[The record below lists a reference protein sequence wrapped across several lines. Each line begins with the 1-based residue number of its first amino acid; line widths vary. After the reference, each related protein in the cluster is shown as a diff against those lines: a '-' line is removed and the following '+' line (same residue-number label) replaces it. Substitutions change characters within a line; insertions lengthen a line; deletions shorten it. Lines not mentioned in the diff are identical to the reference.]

1 MDENKEENLIN
12 TKIQPL
18 QIIND
23 DEEDE
28 TNAAAKFLYSKK
40 SSDIDYDRTKN
51 GAVKHDELSNE
62 VKSVNLFKIYYHL
75 NSGTDYILI
84 IFAILGSIGA
94 GLTFPLMIYT
104 TSDVYSD
111 MKVDPN
117 STEFED
123 LISDVFNDQIEKQL
137 KNGVFSF
144 TCYFI
149 SIFCWSLVGNRA
161 IYKLKEKYFTVILR
175 QEQSW
180 FDSNNPLE
188 ISTNVNAQLEDI
200 EQGIG
205 ERVGVLVTLLSQ
217 CIAGFIFGFLS
228 SWKLTLTMCSVLPVS
243 VIAAGIFLGSMTKGV
258 ILSKKIWGE
267 AGGIIEELL
276 YNIKTVAS
284 FANFDFEIKKF
295 YSKVEEVWKIDLE
308 NACKLGS
315 AMGTVTFLLNICIF
329 IAFIY
334 GRKLIADEGK
344 EMGEIISSM
353 FCALMGIGGIIAIS
367 PNIKMIK
374 DATVSFSGYYNLYN
388 RKPKIDLSKS
398 VEMPPLSQIN
408 GKIEFKNV
416 NFYYPSDVNK
426 KKILDN
432 MNIVF
437 EPGKKVAIVGES
449 GCGKSTIVNLIERLY
464 DINDGEI
471 LIDGI
476 EIKRFNLEY
485 LRNFIGYVQ
494 QEPVLFNKSIRENI
508 IFGREKYL
516 QTLGNI
522 DQLINKVSKDVYIN
536 EFIDN
541 LPERFNYNVGIK
553 GSKLSGG
560 QKQRVAIARAILAK
574 PKILILDEATS
585 ALDNISEKEVQRALD
600 NISHKNVTTI
610 IIAHRLST
618 IKNADIIY
626 LLKNGKVAEK
636 GTHEELLKLGGAY
649 ADLVRSQIND
659 DTIKKEDLE
668 ETEEIERRRNTITTN
683 VTFNLDS
690 SKIAKDIKD
699 VSFKPF
705 SLISELKDFRCMLF
719 LAISSAT
726 ILGLISPINGYVMSK
741 GMNGLNSG
749 DHDKIKREGLKY
761 AFISLSISAVQ
772 GIGTC
777 LMLWKFTGLGVTL
790 GRIFRKQIFVKYL
803 QFHLCYF
810 DIKENSPGALV
821 TKLSIDTMNLNQLLL
836 TITGTLIQCFFILAL
851 GIILG
856 CLIEYRLTLIDFA
869 FVPFIV
875 FSNIL
880 RRINQ
885 GGNTNKKGFQ
895 GNIEAGAILSECVI
909 NTPTIFSF
917 NFQRTAIKM
926 YLEAIEDVKKYFIKD
941 SLINGFFI
949 GLGNFCSFAS
959 YATVFYATKKYM
971 IDKSID
977 SDDMVIVIGLI
988 NTCTQGITN
997 SMGTLGNIKKAIASY
1012 KSIYATLQTESL
1024 ISPFKKDNEGK
1035 KSANNITGKIEFKNV
1050 YFTYPTR
1057 PDSIILKNF
1066 SLTINPGEHI
1076 ALVGHS
1082 GCGKSTIIQL
1092 MSRFYDVEDGKGEIL
1107 IDGVNIKEYN
1117 LYELRKKIGLVSQEP
1132 CLFKVSVIENVRY
1145 GKLDATDK
1153 DCIEAAKKANI
1164 MKFFTKE
1171 KIHGVIDDEYIP
1183 RRKATRTS
1191 INYGPRLSNRLSKV
1205 TENRYS
1211 FSPMIPISEFNDEIL
1226 NENENSKVGDK
1237 KDPISGGEK
1246 QRLAIARAFLKNPTI
1261 LLLDEATSALDKNS
1275 EIEVQKSLEKLAQN
1289 RTCISIAHRLS
1300 TIEKC
1305 DQIYVLEKGKIIER
1319 GTHKELMD
1327 LGKKYFTLYT
1337 SSNSG

>member
-1 MDENKEENLIN
+1 M
-12 TKIQPL
+12 
-18 QIIND
+18 
-23 DEEDE
+23 
-28 TNAAAKFLYSKK
+28 
-40 SSDIDYDRTKN
+40 
-51 GAVKHDELSNE
+51 
-62 VKSVNLFKIYYHL
+62 
-75 NSGTDYILI
+75 
-84 IFAILGSIGA
+84 
-94 GLTFPLMIYT
+94 
-104 TSDVYSD
+104 
-111 MKVDPN
+111 
-117 STEFED
+117 
-123 LISDVFNDQIEKQL
+123 
-137 KNGVFSF
+137 
-144 TCYFI
+144 
-149 SIFCWSLVGNRA
+149 
-161 IYKLKEKYFTVILR
+161 
-175 QEQSW
+175 
-180 FDSNNPLE
+180 
-188 ISTNVNAQLEDI
+188 
-200 EQGIG
+200 
-205 ERVGVLVTLLSQ
+205 
-217 CIAGFIFGFLS
+217 
-228 SWKLTLTMCSVLPVS
+228 
-243 VIAAGIFLGSMTKGV
+243 FLGAMTKGV

-267 AGGIIEELL
+267 AGGIIEEIL

-295 YSKVEEVWKIDLE
+295 NEKVEEVWKIDLA

-315 AMGTVTFLLNICIF
+315 AMGSVTFLLNICIF
-329 IAFIY
+329 IAFMY
-334 GRKLIADEGK
+334 GRKLIDYSDDEDAPQTGD
-344 EMGEIISSM
+344 IISSM

-374 DATVSFSGYYNLYN
+374 DATVSFSGYYNLYK

-398 VEMPPLSQIN
+398 FQKPPLSEIK

-416 NFYYPSDVNK
+416 NFYYPSDADK

-464 DINDGEI
+464 DINDGQI

-476 EIKRFNLEY
+476 EIKSFDLEY
-485 LRNFIGYVQ
+485 LRNIIGYVQ

-508 IFGREKYL
+508 IFGREEYL
-516 QTLGNI
+516 KTLGNI
-522 DQLINKVSKDVYIN
+522 DELINSVSKDVYIN
-536 EFIDN
+536 EFVEN
-541 LPERFNYNVGIK
+541 LPERYNYNVGIK

-560 QKQRVAIARAILAK
+560 QKQRVAIARAILAR

-626 LLKNGKVAEK
+626 LLKDGKVAEK
-636 GTHEELLKLGGAY
+636 GTHEELLKLGGGY

-659 DTIKKEDLE
+659 DTTK
-668 ETEEIERRRNTITTN
+668 TEEIESAQEIENRRKTIADVKFDIDT
-683 VTFNLDS
+683 
-690 SKIAKDIKD
+690 SKITLDVKDI
-699 VSFKPF
+699 PF
-705 SLISELKDFRCMLF
+705 RPCILVSELKGFGAMLF
-719 LAISSAT
+719 LALFSAT
-726 ILGLISPINGYVMSK
+726 LLGLLSPINGYVMAH
-741 GMNGLNSG
+741 GMNGLSER
-749 DHDKIKREGLKY
+749 DKDKREDEGFKY
-761 AFISLSISAVQ
+761 AFISLGISLAQ

-777 LMLWKFTGLGVTL
+777 LMLWKFTALGVTL
-790 GRIFRKQIFVKYL
+790 GRIFRKKIFVKYL

-810 DIKENSPGALV
+810 DLKINSPGALV

-851 GIILG
+851 GLILG
-856 CLIEYRLTLIDFA
+856 CIIEYRLTLIDFA

-885 GGNTNKKGFQ
+885 GGSQNKKGFQ

-926 YLEAIEDVKKYFIKD
+926 YLEAVEDVRKYFVKD
-941 SLINGFFI
+941 SLVNGFFI

-959 YATVFYATKKYM
+959 YAAVFYATKKYIEAGD
-971 IDKSID
+971 IDGQ
-977 SDDMVIVIGLI
+977 DMVIVIGLI
-988 NTCTQGITN
+988 NTCSQGITN
-997 SMGTLGNIKKAIASY
+997 SMGTLGNLKKAILSY
-1012 KSIYATLQTESL
+1012 KSIYAILNTKSL
-1024 ISPFKKDNEGK
+1024 ISPFQSDNEGK
-1035 KSANNITGKIEFKNV
+1035 KSAKNIKGKIEFRNV

-1057 PDSIILKNF
+1057 PESIILKNF

-1092 MSRFYDVEDGKGEIL
+1092 LSRFYDVEDGKGEVL
-1107 IDGVNIKEYN
+1107 IDDVNIKEYN

-1164 MKFFTKE
+1164 MKFFSKE
-1171 KIHGVIDDEYIP
+1171 KIHGIIADEYEP
-1183 RRKATRTS
+1183 RRKMTRTS
-1191 INYGPRLSNRLSKV
+1191 IHYGTRLSSRLSRV
-1205 TENRYS
+1205 SDANRVS
-1211 FSPMIPISEFNDEIL
+1211 FSPLIPIAEFDNSEIEDE
-1226 NENENSKVGDK
+1226 KVGDK

-1246 QRLAIARAFLKNPTI
+1246 QRLAIARAFLKDPTI

-1275 EIEVQKSLEKLAQN
+1275 EIEVQKSLEKLSQN

-1300 TIEKC
+1300 TIEHC

-1319 GTHKELMD
+1319 GTHEELMR
-1327 LGKKYFTLYT
+1327 LGKKYYTLYT
-1337 SSNSG
+1337 SSTTG